1 MRKRKHDVREA
12 WVDNG
17 LAENVAFFKC
27 MYQTRHINFVLSD
40 FNEFVELEYSCS
52 VSDLIDNKEITIEE
66 LCLYLVK
73 NGWME

>member
-1 MRKRKHDVREA
+1 MSKRKSDVREA

-17 LAENVAFFKC
+17 LAESVAFFTS
-27 MYQTRHINFVLSD
+27 MYQTRHINSVLSD